1 MKKLFIKTYGCQMN
15 EYDSSRIADLL
26 AEKCNTI
33 KTDSPENADIILLN
47 TCSVRE
53 KAQEKVFSDLGRY
66 NLIKQKKPNLII
78 GVGGC
83 VAVQEGKNIFK
94 RAPYVNLV
102 FGPQTL
108 HRLPEMLQ
116 QKSIDISFPKIEK
129 FDNLPAPH
137 AEEPTAY
144 VTIMEGC
151 NNFCSY
157 CIVPFTRG
165 REISRPMH
173 DVLNEIKTLANQGV
187 KEINLLGQNVNN
199 YHNFISLLHEI
210 AKISEIQQIRFIT
223 SHPKFFSNELI
234 KTFSEINK
242 IVDHLHL
249 PVQSGSNKILR
260 AMRRGYTHE
269 DYIEK
274 INALRDVR
282 PNISISSD
290 FIVGFPD
297 ETEEDFAKTMQLIET
312 VNFDNSFSFIYS
324 PRPGTKA
331 AELEDNIP
339 LKIKKQR
346 LEILQQEIKT
356 ATDKISQSML
366 NTTQNIL
373 VTGLSKKDPHELTG
387 RTQNNRVV
395 NFVGDKKLIGEFVE
409 VRITQTL
416 TNSLRATVIPRDDNK
431 GEIT

>member
-1 MKKLFIKTYGCQMN
+1 MKNLFIKTYGCQMN
-15 EYDSSRIADLL
+15 EYDSKRLADLL
-26 AEKCNTI
+26 SDKCDMI
-33 KTDSPENADIILLN
+33 RVDSPENADVILLN

-66 NLIKQKKPNLII
+66 YLIKQKKPNLII

-94 RAPYVNLV
+94 RAPYVDLV

-108 HRLPEMLQ
+108 HRLPEMLKR
-116 QKSIDISFPKIEK
+116 KSIDISFPKIEK

-137 AEEPTAY
+137 ADGPTAF

-165 REISRPMH
+165 REISRPMQ
-173 DVLNEIKTLANQGV
+173 DVLSEIKTLANQSV

-199 YHNFISLLHEI
+199 YDNFIPLLHEVAAI
-210 AKISEIQQIRFIT
+210 DAIKQIRFTT

-234 KTFSEINK
+234 KAFGEINK

-249 PVQSGSNKILR
+249 PVQSGSDKILR
-260 AMRRGYTHE
+260 AMRRGYTAE

-290 FIVGFPD
+290 FIVGFPN
-297 ETEEDFAKTMQLIET
+297 ETEEDFAQTMQLIKT
-312 VNFDNSFSFIYS
+312 VNFDNSFSFMYS
-324 PRPGTKA
+324 PRPETKA
-331 AELEDNIP
+331 AELNDNISLQTKKSR
-339 LKIKKQR
+339 LK
-346 LEILQQEIKT
+346 ILQQEIQKN
-356 ATDKISQSML
+356 ADKISQSML
-366 NTTQNIL
+366 NTTQRIL
-373 VTGLSKKDPHELTG
+373 VTGLSKKDPNELTG

-395 NFVGDKKLIGEFVE
+395 NFAGDKALTGTFIEIKICE
-409 VRITQTL
+409 VL
-416 TNSLRATVIPRDDNK
+416 PNSLRGTLNCHTAV
-431 GEIT
+431 

>member
-1 MKKLFIKTYGCQMN
+1 MNMSFFIKTYGCQMN
-15 EYDSSRIADLL
+15 EYDSQRLADLL
-26 AEKCNTI
+26 SDKCGMMRV
-33 KTDSPENADIILLN
+33 DSPENADVILLN

-66 NLIKQKKPNLII
+66 YLIKQKKPNLII

-83 VAVQEGKNIFK
+83 VAVQEGENIFR
-94 RAPYVNLV
+94 RAPYVDLV

-108 HRLPEMLQ
+108 HCLPEMLKQ
-116 QKSIDISFPKIEK
+116 RKSINISFPQIEK
-129 FDNLPAPH
+129 FDNLSAPH
-137 AEEPTAY
+137 ADGPTAY

-165 REISRPMH
+165 REISRPMQ

-199 YHNFISLLHEI
+199 YKNFIPLLHEI
-210 AKISEIQQIRFIT
+210 AAINEIKQIRFTT
-223 SHPKFFSNELI
+223 SHPKFLSSELI
-234 KTFSEINK
+234 KTFGEINK

-260 AMRRGYTHE
+260 TMRRGYTAQ
-269 DYIEK
+269 DYIDK
-274 INALRDVR
+274 INQLRDVR

-290 FIVGFPD
+290 FIVGFPN
-297 ETEEDFAKTMQLIET
+297 ETEEDFAQTMQLIKT
-312 VNFDNSFSFIYS
+312 VNFDNSFSFMYS

-331 AELEDNIP
+331 AELNDNVS
-339 LKIKKQR
+339 LQIKKSR
-346 LEILQQEIKT
+346 LKILQQEIQKN
-356 ATDKISQSML
+356 ADKISHAML
-366 NTTQNIL
+366 NTTQRIL
-373 VTGLSKKDPHELTG
+373 VTGLSKKDPNELTG

-395 NFVGDKKLIGEFVE
+395 NFVGDKVLIGTFVE
-409 VRITQTL
+409 VKICKVL
-416 TNSLRATVIPRDDNK
+416 PNSLRGKIL
-431 GEIT
+431 

>member
-1 MKKLFIKTYGCQMN
+1 MKNLFIKTYGCQMN
-15 EYDSSRIADLL
+15 EYDSKRLADLL
-26 AEKCNTI
+26 SDKCDMI
-33 KTDSPENADIILLN
+33 RVDSPENADVILLN

-66 NLIKQKKPNLII
+66 YLIKQKKPNLII

-94 RAPYVNLV
+94 RAPYVDLV

-108 HRLPEMLQ
+108 HRLPEMLKR
-116 QKSIDISFPKIEK
+116 KSIDISFPKIEK

-137 AEEPTAY
+137 ADGPTAF

-165 REISRPMH
+165 REISRPMQ
-173 DVLNEIKTLANQGV
+173 DVLSEIKTLANQSV

-199 YHNFISLLHEI
+199 YDNFIPLLHEVAAI
-210 AKISEIQQIRFIT
+210 DAIKQIRFTT

-234 KTFSEINK
+234 KAFGEINK

-249 PVQSGSNKILR
+249 PVQSGSDKILR
-260 AMRRGYTHE
+260 AMRRGYTAE

-290 FIVGFPD
+290 FIVGFPN
-297 ETEEDFAKTMQLIET
+297 ETEEDFAQTMQLIKT
-312 VNFDNSFSFIYS
+312 VNFDNSFSFMYS

-331 AELEDNIP
+331 AELNDNVS
-339 LKIKKQR
+339 LQIKKSR
-346 LEILQQEIKT
+346 LKILQQEIQKN
-356 ATDKISQSML
+356 ADKISHAML
-366 NTTQNIL
+366 NTTQRIL
-373 VTGLSKKDPHELTG
+373 VTGLSKKDPNELTG

-395 NFVGDKKLIGEFVE
+395 NFVGDKVLIGTFVE
-409 VRITQTL
+409 VKICKVL
-416 TNSLRATVIPRDDNK
+416 PNSLRGKIL
-431 GEIT
+431 

>member
-1 MKKLFIKTYGCQMN
+1 MSFFIKTYGCQMN
-15 EYDSSRIADLL
+15 EYDSQRLADLL
-26 AEKCNTI
+26 SDKCGMMRV
-33 KTDSPENADIILLN
+33 DSPENADVILLN

-66 NLIKQKKPNLII
+66 YLIKQKKPNLII

-83 VAVQEGKNIFK
+83 VAVQEGENIFR
-94 RAPYVNLV
+94 RAPYVDLV

-108 HRLPEMLQ
+108 HCLPEMLKQ
-116 QKSIDISFPKIEK
+116 RKSINISFPQIEK
-129 FDNLPAPH
+129 FDNLSAPH
-137 AEEPTAY
+137 ADGPTAY

-165 REISRPMH
+165 REISRPMQ

-199 YHNFISLLHEI
+199 YKNFIPLLHEI
-210 AKISEIQQIRFIT
+210 AAINEIKQIRFTT
-223 SHPKFFSNELI
+223 SHPKFLSSELI
-234 KTFSEINK
+234 KTFGEINK

-260 AMRRGYTHE
+260 TMRRGYTAQ
-269 DYIEK
+269 DYIDK
-274 INALRDVR
+274 INQLRDVR

-290 FIVGFPD
+290 FIVGFPN
-297 ETEEDFAKTMQLIET
+297 ETEEDFAQTMQLIKT
-312 VNFDNSFSFIYS
+312 VNFDNSFSFMYS

-331 AELEDNIP
+331 AELNDNVS
-339 LKIKKQR
+339 LQIKKSR
-346 LEILQQEIKT
+346 LKILQQEIQKN
-356 ATDKISQSML
+356 ADKISHAML
-366 NTTQNIL
+366 NTTQRIL
-373 VTGLSKKDPHELTG
+373 VTGLSKKDPNELTG

-395 NFVGDKKLIGEFVE
+395 NFVGDKVLIGTFVE
-409 VRITQTL
+409 VKICKVL
-416 TNSLRATVIPRDDNK
+416 PNSLRGKIL
-431 GEIT
+431 